1 MACTRPAS
9 VRSTPSADALP
20 LGPLGRSSI
29 GRATDSDSVG
39 RRFEPYRPSQYRNP
53 PKGGFFVAGTAGYFH
68 SQPGTRRPHPRQTGP
83 RTRFASR
90 ERYLKAG
97 SPFRGICV
105 RIDRAAPRRRPP
117 PPTQE
122 PQLAANTLYQTT
134 KMQEN
139 RAVEFKTKRYPAVFK
154 GSCKKTTPPLFV
166 IFLQK
171 LLAFTSGRG
180 YYSHCL

>member
-1 MACTRPAS
+1 MLEALFGVFAYE
-9 VRSTPSADALP
+9 STALP
-20 LGPLGRSSI
+20 RDGVL
-29 GRATDSDSVG
+29 
-39 RRFEPYRPSQYRNP
+39 
-53 PKGGFFVAGTAGYFH
+53 
-68 SQPGTRRPHPRQTGP
+68 PRQ
-83 RTRFASR
+83 
-90 ERYLKAG
+90 
-97 SPFRGICV
+97 
-105 RIDRAAPRRRPP
+105 RRS
-117 PPTQE
+117 